1 MVVETVEE
9 LRRNYTTRELKQMD
23 EAQRLYVIMG
33 RPSKVDFL
41 KMFKKG
47 KLFENP
53 VRIEDFNNAENVYG
67 KDLGVVKGKTV
78 RMKPDRVIIDTET
91 AVKEKLN
98 IILAVDVMN
107 FTGLRFLVTVSRTL
121 GFITATLLR
130 DRKKRT
136 IVEALKQVISVYKRK
151 GHSVL
156 SMNFTEQNQPIHTIL
171 GDNEFEAIMEDM
183 SELGVN
189 VNITA
194 KEEHVP
200 EIERQHRVIKERA
213 RAIIQTLPYKSMP
226 KKMRIALIQNII
238 FWLNN
243 IPKAEQDYSP
253 KDLICGEQMLNYKTI
268 CRLPFGA
275 YAQVHDDQSITNTM
289 ASRTTGAISLGSSGN
304 VQG

>member
-1 MVVETVEE
+1 
-9 LRRNYTTRELKQMD
+9 
-23 EAQRLYVIMG
+23 
-33 RPSKVDFL
+33 
-41 KMFKKG
+41 
-47 KLFENP
+47 
-53 VRIEDFNNAENVYG
+53 
-67 KDLGVVKGKTV
+67 
-78 RMKPDRVIIDTET
+78 
-91 AVKEKLN
+91 
-98 IILAVDVMN
+98 
-107 FTGLRFLVTVSRTL
+107 
-121 GFITATLLR
+121 
-130 DRKKRT
+130 
-136 IVEALKQVISVYKRK
+136 
-151 GHSVL
+151 
-156 SMNFTEQNQPIHTIL
+156 
-171 GDNEFEAIMEDM
+171 
-183 SELGVN
+183 VN